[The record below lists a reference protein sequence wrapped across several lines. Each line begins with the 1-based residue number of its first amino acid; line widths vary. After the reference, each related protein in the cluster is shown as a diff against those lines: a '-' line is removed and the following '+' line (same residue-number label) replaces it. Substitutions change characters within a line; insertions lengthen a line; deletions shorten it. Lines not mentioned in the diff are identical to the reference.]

1 MENKVIYKRKL
12 MKEEKKKLVIMVYKI
27 IEIEN
32 RDIYDKK
39 N

>member
-1 MENKVIYKRKL
+1 MIYKRKL